1 MRRRI
6 RGIIPHEPRIGADHS
21 PRALVVLVVAC
32 VLGGCSSAVDEVT
45 SAITPS
51 ASPQPATGVAGALV
65 PTQDPA
71 IAIETPPDD
80 GEVSSPLSVTGTAD
94 VVGRQVTVRVLDGA
108 GALLAAIDVDVRCTH
123 GCPGTYG
130 TELFFFVE
138 RREPGWVE
146 VSGETDDGRAV
157 SLVHVVLFPA

>member
-6 RGIIPHEPRIGADHS
+6 RGIIPHEPRTGTEHP
-21 PRALVVLVVAC
+21 PRALLVLVIAC
-32 VLGGCSSAVDEVT
+32 VLGGCSSALEEVT
-45 SAITPS
+45 ASITPS
-51 ASPQPATGVAGALV
+51 AQPATGVAGALV
-65 PTQDPA
+65 PTQDPD

-80 GEVSSPLSVTGTAD
+80 GEVSSPVSVTGTAD
-94 VVGRQVTVRVLDGA
+94 VVGRQVTVRILDRH
-108 GALLAAIDVDVRCTH
+108 GALLAAIDVDVRCTD

-146 VSGETDDGRAV
+146 VSGETDDGPAV
-157 SLVHVVLFPA
+157 SLVPVVLFPA

>member
-6 RGIIPHEPRIGADHS
+6 RGIIPHEPRIGTGHP
-21 PRALVVLVVAC
+21 PRALLALVVAC

-45 SAITPS
+45 ASITP
-51 ASPQPATGVAGALV
+51 SPQPATGVAGALE
-65 PTQDPA
+65 PTRDPSVT
-71 IAIETPPDD
+71 IETPPDF

-94 VVGRQVTVRVLDGA
+94 VVGRQVTVRVLDRD
-108 GALLAAIDVDVRCTH
+108 GALLAGIDVDVRCRH
-123 GCPGTYG
+123 GCPGSYG

-146 VSGETDDGRAV
+146 VSGETDDGPAV
-157 SLVHVVLFPA
+157 SLVPVVLFPA